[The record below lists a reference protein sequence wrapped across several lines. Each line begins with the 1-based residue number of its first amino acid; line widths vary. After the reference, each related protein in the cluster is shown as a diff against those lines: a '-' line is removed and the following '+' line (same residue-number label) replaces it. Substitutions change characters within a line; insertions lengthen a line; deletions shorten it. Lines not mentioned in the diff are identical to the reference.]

1 MGEMVVENLEEYE
14 ERAVD
19 LALNKLALTK
29 LKAKLAEKRIT
40 APLFDSILWIR
51 DFEKGLGEVWRR
63 YAEDEADG
71 DIVVKDMKPVRPRP
85 LDRLRTE
92 DIGPPPKSLDAKALE
107 VQVDD
112 RVSYEVAEVKSHQG
126 TRGPGRR
133 CVMD

>member
-1 MGEMVVENLEEYE
+1 MRGDNWPSLVASSIAQAVQMGEMVVETLEEYE

-19 LALNKLALTK
+19 LAKDEMALKK
-29 LKAKLAEKRIT
+29 LKTKLAEKRIT

-85 LDRLRTE
+85 LDRLCIK
-92 DIGPPPKSLDAKALE
+92 DIGPPS
-107 VQVDD
+107 
-112 RVSYEVAEVKSHQG
+112 
-126 TRGPGRR
+126 
-133 CVMD
+133 